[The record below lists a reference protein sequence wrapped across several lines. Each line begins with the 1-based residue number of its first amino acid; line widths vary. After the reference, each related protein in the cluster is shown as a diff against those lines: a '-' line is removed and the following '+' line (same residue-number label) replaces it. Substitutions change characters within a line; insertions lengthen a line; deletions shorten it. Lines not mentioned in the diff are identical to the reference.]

1 MYENKQVMDIQI
13 YPGGCGMNFVL
24 IAIILL
30 ALLFLF
36 SLEVL
41 IFCLIFL
48 LLRNFTKQFFS
59 YHFGVYFFVR
69 LPIIYPSL
77 F

>member
-48 LLRNFTKQFFS
+48 LLRNFTKIRNNQCF
-59 YHFGVYFFVR
+59 
-69 LPIIYPSL
+69 IISL
-77 F
+77 ISTILISITLL